1 LQIINAAQLCFYGL
15 PSALVLADALANTT
29 EDGQNMPTANWSD
42 NLPLSWPEL
51 HHQLSVLSTELEAL
65 VDFTDSNYALYS
77 KQKEALSRQL
87 DRALHARLE
96 VSPSKSPQSGG
107 TLTAPLNDID
117 KLIAEMAE
125 DKTFADGPI
134 GDLESSSPGPSS
146 WTLDD
151 IFDDCLWNVSE

>member
-1 LQIINAAQLCFYGL
+1 
-15 PSALVLADALANTT
+15 
-29 EDGQNMPTANWSD
+29 MPTANRSD

-51 HHQLSVLSTELEAL
+51 HHQLSVLSAELEAL

-134 GDLESSSPGPSS
+134 GD
-146 WTLDD
+146 
-151 IFDDCLWNVSE
+151 WNHLVRALQAGH